1 LASARIERGDF
12 IPDRR
17 VDLVPEGQLAKLKKT
32 GASAG
37 RFALDCRYPAM
48 TIETVTG
55 TLLGSVLSS
64 DAARGLFTLIAN
76 SRIAEKS
83 ALKASNP
90 NPDAELAALVAAD
103 LISSAPNGEKYYVTA
118 KGLKVARDLEKI
130 LFFRQSKTA

>member
-1 LASARIERGDF
+1 
-12 IPDRR
+12 
-17 VDLVPEGQLAKLKKT
+17 
-32 GASAG
+32 
-37 RFALDCRYPAM
+37 M